1 MTKVLCA
8 NLQQDCGKKTERPGA
23 IYSLMT
29 SRVPQTSRVKYPD
42 LASALRLNGPSNF
55 EHKLQNDSAS
65 SSDPIVDH
73 LMSSH
78 AFKSVVWFFCVALM
92 AVGLTVVVL
101 NVSSAG
107 STYNED
113 FRAEILLFVGLPV
126 ILGIVPVITMC
137 VLPFSRRLR

>member
-1 MTKVLCA
+1 MRKVLCA

-29 SRVPQTSRVKYPD
+29 SRVPQTSRVKHPD
-42 LASALRLNGPSNF
+42 LASALCLNEPSNF
-55 EHKLQNDSAS
+55 EHKLQNDSTS

-73 LMSSH
+73 LMSSY
-78 AFKSVVWFFCVALM
+78 AFKCVVWFFCVALM
-92 AVGLTVVVL
+92 AVGLTVIVMNMIDLGYDYRV
-101 NVSSAG
+101 A
-107 STYNED
+107 
-113 FRAEILLFVGLPV
+113 ILLYVGAPV